1 MMKNDPVLQN
11 SHKFYEM
18 TKEEMWMD
26 HMKKLR
32 RAYELHNDIVFVNY
46 KHHDNLWAYWLLG

>member
-1 MMKNDPVLQN
+1 MESIPSLHN

-18 TKEEMWMD
+18 TIEEMWID

-32 RAYELHNDIVFVNY
+32 TTYEHKKD
-46 KHHDNLWAYWLLG
+46 

>member
-1 MMKNDPVLQN
+1 
-11 SHKFYEM
+11 
-18 TKEEMWMD
+18 MD
-26 HMKKLR
+26 HMRKLR